1 MKITK
6 AVLTESDQT
15 NQLPINYLELG
26 YKIGNASIRIY
37 VNGLLKAICT
47 LLSCFI
53 KIYSFL
59 EIVWLTKHL
68 LGTKPYEDKRSF

>member
-15 NQLPINYLELG
+15 NQLPINYPELG
-26 YKIGNASIRIY
+26 YNIGNASIRIY
-37 VNGLLKAICT
+37 VNGLSKAICT

-59 EIVWLTKHL
+59 ETVWLTKHL
-68 LGTKPYEDKRSF
+68 LGTKPYEEKRSF